1 MKKFVTLLAISCCV
15 VAGAFGQVTK
25 VRGRVSDAL
34 TGEPL
39 AFANVTFP
47 GTWIGTTTDTNGI
60 FSIETRQPVTEVS
73 VVMLSYESQTKSV
86 TEGVFNEIDFM
97 LEPSATAIDE
107 VVVRPGGNPAHTIL
121 KKISANKPVNDP
133 DYRQTYSYEAYTKM
147 ELNLANMKEEFR
159 NKRMQKNF
167 GFVFEYMDTSAVTG
181 RKYLPVMIS
190 ESVSENYYRRVPR
203 LRREIIKGSRIS
215 GVENDYSFSQF
226 TGGLHVNVNL
236 YENYINILEVNFPGP
251 LCEHGLMYYDYFLVD
266 SLGVDGRKNYIIR
279 FHPKKTATP
288 VFDGEIH
295 IDSLTWGLRYAKM
308 RMPSGVNVNWISEL
322 VIENEN
328 RLLGDSVWF
337 PVHDHITAEFSL
349 RMREK
354 SEMTA
359 FLVTRQIDYSNV
371 TVDRPLPEE
380 VLGYSTNVV
389 YDRDVI
395 KPGEDYWETVR
406 PWELTEREKNIYV
419 MMEEIKDAPLYRNI
433 VDVINTVL
441 FGFYP
446 TGKVEWGPYYKLYS
460 FNKMEGNRF
469 QLGVRTTTDMSEKVR
484 LYGYT
489 AYGTKDKEMK
499 GGGTAE
505 FIFSSLPTSKLTL
518 SAKRDVAHLGA
529 SSNAFTTGNI
539 MGSLFSR
546 RNNDRLTL
554 LNEFEAVYEKEWCE
568 GVTNY
573 FGLVYRKIYANEL
586 VRFDRPSG
594 ESLRSISNTEIGV
607 GLRLTRN
614 EVTVRQPFD
623 KYIVQSPLPVIDLR
637 LAGAAAGI
645 AGNDH
650 SYLRAEIDIRYDINI
665 PPLGKSKLTVSGGNI
680 FGKVPYPLLK
690 LHEGNATYFYDPTAF
705 SCMNF
710 YEFGSDL
717 WGSVFWEHHFR
728 GFFLGRVPG
737 IKKLQWREVIT
748 AKALWGRIS
757 DRNNPPDTGGSAELF
772 FPEGMSS
779 LRNPYVEA
787 GFGIE
792 NIFRVFRIDFIW
804 RLTHRNGHDG
814 MKVDNF
820 AVNFAFALTF

>member
-1 MKKFVTLLAISCCV
+1 MKRSALFIIILFCAVTS
-15 VAGAFGQVTK
+15 AFGQVTK
-25 VRGRVSDAL
+25 VRGRVSDAR

-39 AFANVTFP
+39 AFASVTFP
-47 GTWIGTTTDTNGI
+47 GTWIGTTTDTDGI
-60 FSIETRQPVTEVS
+60 FSIETRQPVTEVT
-73 VVMLSYESQTKSV
+73 VVMLSYVSQTQSL

-107 VVVRPGGNPAHTIL
+107 VVVRPGENPAHAML
-121 KKISANKPVNDP
+121 KKISAHKPLNNP
-133 DYRQTYSYEAYTKM
+133 DYRETYSYEAYTKM

-159 NKRMQKNF
+159 NKKMQKNF

-190 ESVSENYYRRVPR
+190 ESVSENYYRRSPR
-203 LRREIIKGSRIS
+203 LRREVIKGSRIS
-215 GVENDYSFSQF
+215 GVENDYTFSQF

-266 SLGVDGRKNYIIR
+266 SLHVEGRKNYLIR
-279 FHPKKTATP
+279 FHPKNTATP

-308 RMPSGVNVNWISEL
+308 RMPAGVNVNWISEL
-322 VIENEN
+322 LIENEN
-328 RLLGDSVWF
+328 RLVGDSVWF
-337 PVHDHITAEFSL
+337 PVRDNITAEFSV

-354 SEMTA
+354 SEMTS

-371 TVDRPLPEE
+371 TVDRPLPDE

-389 YDRDVI
+389 YARDVI
-395 KPGEDYWETVR
+395 KSDEEYWENVR

-419 MMEEIKDAPLYRNI
+419 MVEEIKDAPLYKNI
-433 VDVINTVL
+433 VDVINTAL
-441 FGFYP
+441 FGFYQ

-469 QLGVRTTTDMSEKVR
+469 QLGVRTTTDMSERVR
-484 LYGYT
+484 LYGYA
-489 AYGTKDKEMK
+489 AYGTKDREMK

-505 FIFSSLPTSKLTL
+505 FMFSNLPTSKLTL
-518 SAKRDVAHLGA
+518 SAKRDVTHLGA
-529 SSNAFTTGNI
+529 SSKAFTTGNI

-554 LNEFEAVYEKEWCE
+554 LNQYDASYEKEWRDGLTNTF
-568 GVTNY
+568 GVE
-573 FGLVYRKIYANEL
+573 YRKIYANDL
-586 VRFDRPSG
+586 VRFTRPTG
-594 ESLRSISNTEIGV
+594 ESLRSISNTELRAGM
-607 GLRLTRN
+607 RLTWN
-614 EVTVRQPFD
+614 EVVVRQPFD

-637 LAGAAAGI
+637 LAGAASGLP
-645 AGNDH
+645 NNVYN
-650 SYLRAEIDIRYDINI
+650 YLRAELDVRYDINI

-690 LHEGNATYFYDPTAF
+690 LHEGNATYFYDPLAF
-705 SCMNF
+705 SCMHF
-710 YEFGSDL
+710 YEFASDL
-717 WGSVFWEHHFR
+717 WGSLFWEHHFG
-728 GFFLGRVPG
+728 GFFLGRVPVL
-737 IKKLQWREVIT
+737 KKLKWREVVT

-757 DRNNPPDTGGSAELF
+757 DRNNSPADGGRADLL

-779 LRNPYVEA
+779 LRKPYVEA
-787 GFGIE
+787 GVGIE
-792 NIFRVFRIDFIW
+792 NIFRVFRIDAIW
-804 RLTHRNGHDG
+804 RLTHRDVNDG